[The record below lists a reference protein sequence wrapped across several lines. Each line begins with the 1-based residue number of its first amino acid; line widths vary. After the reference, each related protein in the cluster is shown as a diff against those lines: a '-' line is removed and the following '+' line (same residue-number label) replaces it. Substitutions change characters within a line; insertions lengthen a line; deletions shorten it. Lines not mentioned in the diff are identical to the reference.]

1 MIENKFEIVVFEKN
15 KLLIVLFFFLTS
27 RTKLKKKTLL
37 KVLIKIKFNIVGL
50 T

>member
-15 KLLIVLFFFLTS
+15 KLLIVLFFLTS